1 MVERDAFGP
10 GSGGTAPGQADGE
23 DGGSADGLA
32 AEGDGLAG
40 ADGNLMAGDGGGA
53 DGEDESVAH
62 APDADDGDAGAGLD
76 DAFGGGDSGVA
87 DLYELRLTALL
98 HQLVRRRGH
107 KGAARELGVN
117 PRTVAASVKQGMS
130 RRVREALERMLV
142 DRDGEARDRLE
153 DEMEGVKVEVA
164 GVKVEVAGVKERVAG
179 LEGGLREGLQ
189 ALGEQQAQGMRR
201 LERRIAQAEAG
212 QGSGGN
218 SAASAAKPRP
228 APGAGPSSRRRYPEL
243 VTKDPAGD
251 DEEVFGDA
259 WPLVKEW
266 RELWDGHPAQGRGM
280 EWVST
285 RQRILELEV
294 AMLEDHG
301 LTLPPETEPLRG
313 LDRGAQLNWRLK
325 ALHEFNKRRARLELL
340 CRLRRVLSLG
350 LWRK

>member
-1 MVERDAFGP
+1 
-10 GSGGTAPGQADGE
+10 
-23 DGGSADGLA
+23 
-32 AEGDGLAG
+32 
-40 ADGNLMAGDGGGA
+40 MAGGVAG
-53 DGEDESVAH
+53 DESVAH
-62 APDADDGDAGAGLD
+62 DPGADDGDAVAGLD
-76 DAFGGGDSGVA
+76 DAFGGGDSGVE

-164 GVKVEVAGVKERVAG
+164 GVNERVAG
-179 LEGGLREGLQ
+179 LEGELREGLQ

-212 QGSGGN
+212 KVGG
-218 SAASAAKPRP
+218 SAATQAAATRP
-228 APGAGPSSRRRYPEL
+228 APGAGSPSRRRYPEL
-243 VTKDPAGD
+243 VTTAPEAD
-251 DEEVFGDA
+251 DEEVYGDA
-259 WPLVKEW
+259 WQLVDQW
-266 RELWDGHPAQGRGM
+266 RGLWDGHPARGRGLA
-280 EWVST
+280 WVS
-285 RQRILELEV
+285 RRERILELEV
-294 AMLEDHG
+294 AMLEEHG

-325 ALHEFNKRRARLELL
+325 ALYEFRKRRARLELL
-340 CRLRRVLSLG
+340 RRLRWVFSPG

>member
-1 MVERDAFGP
+1 MSVMPSRP
-10 GSGGTAPGQADGE
+10 VSGGTDPGQADGE

-32 AEGDGLAG
+32 AAGDVLAG
-40 ADGNLMAGDGGGA
+40 AGGSLMAGDGGGA
-53 DGEDESVAH
+53 DGGDESVAH
-62 APDADDGDAGAGLD
+62 APDADDGDALAGLD

-107 KGAARELGVN
+107 KGAARELAVN

-164 GVKVEVAGVKERVAG
+164 GVNERVAG
-179 LEGGLREGLQ
+179 LESELREGLQ

-201 LERRIAQAEAG
+201 LERRLAQAEAG
-212 QGSGGN
+212 KGGGSGA
-218 SAASAAKPRP
+218 SPAATTRP
-228 APGAGPSSRRRYPEL
+228 APGAGSPSRRRYPEL
-243 VTKDPAGD
+243 VTRDPADD
-251 DEEVFGDA
+251 DEEVYGDA
-259 WPLVKEW
+259 WPLVDEW
-266 RELWDGHPAQGRGM
+266 RGLWDGHPAQGKGLA
-280 EWVST
+280 WVLT

-325 ALHEFNKRRARLELL
+325 ALHEFRKRRARLEFLR
-340 CRLRRVLSLG
+340 RLRRVLSLG
-350 LWRK
+350 QWRK

>member
-1 MVERDAFGP
+1 MA
-10 GSGGTAPGQADGE
+10 GGVD
-23 DGGSADGLA
+23 
-32 AEGDGLAG
+32 
-40 ADGNLMAGDGGGA
+40 GDGGM
-53 DGEDESVAH
+53 DESVARD
-62 APDADDGDAGAGLD
+62 PDADDDALAGLD
-76 DAFGGGDSGVA
+76 DAFGGGDTGVE

-117 PRTVAASVKQGMS
+117 PRTVAGSVKQGMS

-164 GVKVEVAGVKERVAG
+164 GVNERVAG
-179 LEGGLREGLQ
+179 LEAELREGIQ
-189 ALGEQQAQGMRR
+189 NLGEQQAQGIRR

-212 QGSGGN
+212 KGGGN
-218 SAASAAKPRP
+218 AVSPAAATSP
-228 APGAGPSSRRRYPEL
+228 APGAGSPSRRRYPDL
-243 VTKDPAGD
+243 VTTAPDAD
-251 DEEVFGDA
+251 DEEVYGDT
-259 WPLVKEW
+259 WPLVGEW
-266 RELWDGHPAQGRGM
+266 RRLWDGHPAQGKGLA
-280 EWVST
+280 WVS
-285 RQRILELEV
+285 RRERILELEV

-325 ALHEFNKRRARLELL
+325 ALHEFNKRRARLELI
-340 CRLRRVLSLG
+340 CRLRRVLSFG

>member
-1 MVERDAFGP
+1 MVERDAFWP
-10 GSGGTAPGQADGE
+10 GSGGSAPGQADGE
-23 DGGSADGLA
+23 HGGSEDGLA
-32 AEGDGLAG
+32 AAGDVPAG
-40 ADGNLMAGDGGGA
+40 AGGSLMAGDVAGDA
-53 DGEDESVAH
+53 GEDEEVAH
-62 APDADDGDAGAGLD
+62 DPDDDDAAVAGLD

-107 KGAARELGVN
+107 KGAARGLGVN

-153 DEMEGVKVEVA
+153 DDMA
-164 GVKVEVAGVKERVAG
+164 GVKVEVAGVRERVAG
-179 LEGGLREGLQ
+179 LESGLREGLQ

-201 LERRIAQAEAG
+201 LERRLAQAEAG
-212 QGSGGN
+212 KGGGGAASP
-218 SAASAAKPRP
+218 SAATRP
-228 APGAGPSSRRRYPEL
+228 APGAGASSRRRYPDL
-243 VTKDPAGD
+243 VTRDPAGD
-251 DEEVFGDA
+251 DEEVYGGA

-266 RELWDGHPAQGRGM
+266 RELWDGHPARGKGLA
-280 EWVST
+280 WVST

-294 AMLEDHG
+294 ALLEDHG

-325 ALHEFNKRRARLELL
+325 ALHEFRKRRARLELL
-340 CRLRRVLSLG
+340 RWLRTVVTLG
-350 LWRK
+350 LWRR